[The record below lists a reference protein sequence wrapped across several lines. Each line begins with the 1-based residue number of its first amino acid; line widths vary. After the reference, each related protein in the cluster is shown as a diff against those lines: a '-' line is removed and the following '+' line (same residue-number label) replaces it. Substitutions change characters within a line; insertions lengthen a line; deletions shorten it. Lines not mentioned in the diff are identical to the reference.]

1 MAKEIKAFQDKTAI
15 GIFRSLTSQD
25 LKTVLKAASESN
37 AFHPSPAFD
46 DIADF
51 IAKNDLTKIIP
62 KDIEIASIVADTV
75 PAAMAALEKAGK
87 DGTLDRVSQQL
98 KARAWKDIVVD
109 MAGAGGDAARTAVTS
124 AMDEYKLLYDQNPG
138 DRVRAGLNLIA
149 LSTVA
154 RQLDAPVPITIDRMQ
169 LATSVMKS
177 LNEVPQADRGSNF
190 HASKAEAYVALND
203 LGRAEREIGKV
214 VRNPATNAAT
224 VAGMIRQFGD
234 VWGLNA
240 TERGDGIVQ
249 ALRAALLKKDYD
261 HALLAPEK
269 VRDLVEQ
276 PPPSD
281 LQLEAILGPDGPQTF
296 EWYRQ
301 GLTASLS
308 VGVVRVAGVATRV
321 GTGFLIRGGD
331 VIPHLGDEPCLLTN
345 SHVISD
351 DQDDHAYCD
360 QQKIAPPMYR
370 EDAEVVFEGA
380 GKGVGY
386 RFSSA
391 RSWTIKTLDAT
402 LLRFEGLA
410 PKVSALPLAKRLP
423 LADGKQRVYVI
434 GYPGGG
440 ELSISL
446 ENNRLLDHEG
456 PPQGVPSDNPYRRV
470 QYQAP
475 TEGGNSG
482 SPVFNGH
489 NWQVIALHHAGGK
502 NITRLNQNPERWPA
516 NEGIWI
522 QSICEAGRLEAMD

>member
-1 MAKEIKAFQDKTAI
+1 MANDIKTFQDKTAI
-15 GIFRSLTSQD
+15 GLFRSLTSHD
-25 LKTVLKAASESN
+25 LKMVLGAVSQSNTFHQSAA
-37 AFHPSPAFD
+37 FT
-46 DIADF
+46 DIVDF
-51 IAKNDLTKIIP
+51 VAQNDLAKVIP
-62 KDIEIASIVADTV
+62 KDIHIDSVLAKTV
-75 PAAMAALEKAGK
+75 PAAMAALERAGK
-87 DGTLDRVSQQL
+87 DGTLDRISQQL

-109 MAGAGGDAARTAVTS
+109 MAGAGGDAARTAVMS
-124 AMDEYKLLYDQNPG
+124 AMDEYKVLYDNSPE
-138 DRVRAGLNLIA
+138 DRIRAGLNLIA

-154 RQLDAPVPITIDRMQ
+154 RQLDAPVPVTIDRLQ
-169 LATSVMKS
+169 LATSVMRS
-177 LNEVPQADRGSNF
+177 LNEVPQAGRGSNF

-203 LGRAEREIGKV
+203 LGKAEREIGKV
-214 VRNPATNAAT
+214 VRNPATNAST
-224 VAGMIRQFGD
+224 VVGMIRQFGD
-234 VWGLNA
+234 LWGLNG

-249 ALRAALLKKDYD
+249 ALRAALLRKNYD
-261 HALLAPEK
+261 QAMLAPEK
-269 VRDLVEQ
+269 IRELVEQ
-276 PPPSD
+276 PSPSD
-281 LQLEAILGPDGPQTF
+281 LQLQAILGPDGPQTF

-301 GLTASLS
+301 GLEASLS

-345 SHVISD
+345 SHVVSD
-351 DQDDHAYCD
+351 DPDDHAYCKE
-360 QQKIAPPMYR
+360 QKIASPMYR
-370 EDAEVVFEGA
+370 EDSEVVFEGSE
-380 GKGVGY
+380 KGVGY
-386 RFSSA
+386 RFSSV

-402 LLRFEGLA
+402 ILRFEGVA
-410 PKVSALPLAKRLP
+410 PKSKVLPLAKRLP

-456 PPQGVPSDNPYRRV
+456 PPQGLPSANPYRRV

-475 TEGGNSG
+475 TEQGNSG

-502 NITRLNQNPERWPA
+502 NIARLNQKTERWSA

-522 QSICEAGRLEAMD
+522 QSICEAGRLDTV